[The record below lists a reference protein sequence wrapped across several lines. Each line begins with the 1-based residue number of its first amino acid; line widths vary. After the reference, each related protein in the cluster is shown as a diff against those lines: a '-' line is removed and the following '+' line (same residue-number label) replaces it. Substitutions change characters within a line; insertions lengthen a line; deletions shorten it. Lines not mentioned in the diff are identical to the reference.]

1 MTTDIRSF
9 RLTVKPRGALFFG
22 GYSAAQSASGGDTA
36 HDSAGILIPAS
47 SLKGALRESAH
58 RLVRAANHGEQ
69 PLLSL
74 FGDEA
79 AESEG
84 KLRFGP
90 LRPSEDHANPYGV
103 RHHVSLVRETR
114 SASHGHL
121 FEQKVVAAGLELGL
135 TGTLEVVAPLTEIE
149 IDLLKAA
156 AQTTDQLGA
165 GRGRGLGHVEIHLEP
180 CSQPAS
186 LETKI
191 DLPAALT
198 QEKSLAAEATSSPD
212 PPVWEVVLELEVVEP
227 LKLGKVKDRSNV
239 ESTQEV
245 IAGSMFRGAVAAAVY
260 RLPDLDK
267 DEQESMLQ
275 SLMGEPRPVIFGD
288 GHPVPSGAADHGV
301 MDVVYA
307 PGTLKV
313 SKAREGT
320 PRDSALDICLMAV
333 GGESSASRP
342 RGVAA
347 ATGSWALT
355 SPKSKGPWER
365 VSVPRRLITRLAR
378 DSISGRAAEGKL
390 YSLDVVDPGAATHR
404 GPLLYQLPIQG
415 TADPL
420 HGVIRA
426 VQAGVRVGGTR
437 SRGFGAV
444 KLRRVL
450 QVERPSLTERHRRWT
465 RALERRGLD
474 KATAT
479 STGVLLAQ
487 GPVALHQPRLEA
499 RFAELGLKLI
509 GGSSNRRLMG
519 GWNSRVNLPRTA
531 QGCFLPGSVWIVRTL
546 DSGSA
551 LPALEILEREGLGP
565 GRADGWGRLVVC
577 HPIHW
582 HGSEPSLSEPSL
594 SEPRSK
600 S

>member
-1 MTTDIRSF
+1 MTVDVHSF

-22 GYSAAQSASGGDTA
+22 GHSASHGASGGDTA
-36 HDSAGILIPAS
+36 HDRLGLLVPAS
-47 SLKGALRESAH
+47 SLKGALRESAL
-58 RLVRAANHGEQ
+58 RLIRAVDQDPE

-79 AESEG
+79 QEKEG

-121 FEQKVVAAGLELGL
+121 FEQKVVAAGLDLGL
-135 TGTLEVVAPLTEIE
+135 TGTLDVIAPLTEME

-156 AQTTDQLGA
+156 AETTDQLGA
-165 GRGRGLGHVEIHLEP
+165 GRGRGLGHVEIRLEP
-180 CSQPAS
+180 CSKPKSAQSAIEWPPALDPQRQVAGDVGS
-186 LETKI
+186 SHRE
-191 DLPAALT
+191 DLW
-198 QEKSLAAEATSSPD
+198 Q
-212 PPVWEVVLELEVVEP
+212 VVLELEAVEP
-227 LKLGKVKDRSNV
+227 LKLGQVKDRSNV

-260 RLPDLDK
+260 RIPDLAPEERD
-267 DEQESMLQ
+267 SMMQ
-275 SLMGEPRPVIFGD
+275 SLMGEPNPVIFGD
-288 GHPVPSGAADHGV
+288 GHPAPHGATSQGV
-301 MDVVYA
+301 VDVIHA

-313 SKAREGT
+313 PKAGGDPE
-320 PRDSALDICLMAV
+320 DDALDVCLRAIGAEASV
-333 GGESSASRP
+333 GRPGGLASAK
-342 RGVAA
+342 
-347 ATGSWALT
+347 GSWA
-355 SPKSKGPWER
+355 SISSKPNGSWER

-390 YSLDVVDPGAATHR
+390 YSLDVVDPGASTHR
-404 GPLLYQLPIQG
+404 GPLLYQIPIQG
-415 TADPL
+415 TADQV

-444 KLRRVL
+444 ELRRVL
-450 QVERPSLTERHRRWT
+450 QIEPSDLAERHRRWAG
-465 RALERRGLD
+465 ALEQRGLD
-474 KATAT
+474 PAMAA

-499 RFAELGLKLI
+499 RFAGLGLRLI

-546 DSGSA
+546 AGSA
-551 LPALEILEREGLGP
+551 LPALEILESEGLGP
-565 GRADGWGRLVVC
+565 GRADGWGRLVAC
-577 HPIHW
+577 HPIHLDCST
-582 HGSEPSLSEPSL
+582 HL